1 MCHTS
6 EVSTGELGIQ
16 RLLVQRLQRQ
26 VEAITKERD
35 ELVAT
40 LHRLA
45 NEILARVYVLEEERD
60 QARVQR
66 NEAEKKIKRLEGQ
79 LLITRKR
86 IDQLLRKVP

>member
-1 MCHTS
+1 M
-6 EVSTGELGIQ
+6 STGELGIQ
-16 RLLVQRLQRQ
+16 KLLVQRLQRQ